1 MAKPNK
7 PTETENLHSEPSLG
21 TATTPVSENGKTE
34 KPKKLKRQLP
44 SLNLA
49 NLFFNNRFVLV
60 FSLICALLMWVVTSV
75 TSTENRSRVI
85 YNVPLDI
92 VVTDEAGNVQVFSQ
106 SVKTVNI
113 SIQGSN
119 LIINKITENDVR
131 ATAVL
136 DNTSTVVEDGQGG
149 MKTYKLKIDAAKN
162 GNELADFEVVDCSE
176 TNVTVKVDE
185 PMESTFPVT
194 LNSSYQVGDDY
205 YVNAP
210 TFSTETVTIAGPASV
225 VKQIHTV
232 AADHEFKEELT
243 ESQKFTCPLLLL
255 DDSGQAVDSQ
265 YLTMSTDTVEV
276 TLTVYARKTLSLKPA
291 FLNMP
296 ADFPQDRI
304 SVSPETIEVA
314 GAKDTLE
321 NLTELTLDSAVNFS
335 EFTISNNS
343 VEVDIILPSGF
354 KNISNVYKA
363 TITIDLTGYTQGVF
377 TVSQIYD
384 KNASDNQHVSLLTNT
399 IEVTAIGPKDVISKL
414 TNLSFYCVVDLT
426 NTNNVYGKVELPASV
441 SIYSDTNCWVTGSY
455 TVNLEISE
463 TDNGSSSSQSSSSP

>member
-1 MAKPNK
+1 MAEPNK
-7 PTETENLHSEPSLG
+7 PAETENLHTESSGQAEKTSAVQKEKRERKKKSADKQPFSL
-21 TATTPVSENGKTE
+21 A
-34 KPKKLKRQLP
+34 
-44 SLNLA
+44 A
-49 NLFFNNRFVLV
+49 LFFNNRFVLV
-60 FSLICALLMWVVTSV
+60 FSLVCALLMWLFTSV

-85 YNVPLDI
+85 YNVPVDI
-92 VVTDEAGNVQVFSQ
+92 VVSDDAGNLQVFSQ
-106 SVKTVNI
+106 SVQTVNI

-136 DNTSTVVEDGQGG
+136 DDTSTIMEDGNGG
-149 MKTYKLKIDAAKN
+149 MATYKLQIEASKN

-176 TNVTVKVDE
+176 SSVVVKVDE

-194 LNSSYQVGDDY
+194 LSSNYQVGEDY

-232 AADHEFKEELT
+232 VADHTFDGELT

-255 DDSGQAVDSQ
+255 DDSGQAVESQ
-265 YLTMSTDTVEV
+265 YLTLSTDTVEV
-276 TLTVYARKTLSLKPA
+276 SLTVYARKTLSLKPA

-296 ADFPQDRI
+296 SDFPQDRI

-314 GAKDTLE
+314 GAKDTLA
-321 NLTELTLDSAVNFS
+321 NLTELTLDTVVDFS

-354 KNISNVYKA
+354 KNIGNVYKA
-363 TITIDLTGYTQGVF
+363 TITVDLTGYTQGVF

-384 KNASDNQHVSLLTNT
+384 KNASDNQHVTLLTNKFE
-399 IEVTAIGPKDVISKL
+399 ITAIGPKDVIAKL

-441 SIYSDTNCWVTGSY
+441 SIYNNTTCWVTGSY
-455 TVNLEISE
+455 TVNVEISE
-463 TDNGSSSSQSSSSP
+463 SPPESSSSSSS